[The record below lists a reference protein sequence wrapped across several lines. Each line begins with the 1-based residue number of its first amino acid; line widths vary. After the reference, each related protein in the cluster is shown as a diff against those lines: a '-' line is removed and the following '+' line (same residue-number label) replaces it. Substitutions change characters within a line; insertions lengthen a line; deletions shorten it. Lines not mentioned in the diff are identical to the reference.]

1 MRRKFAHIEE
11 KTQKELAS
19 DITKAKIELL
29 NLRMQHA
36 RGMLKNPLLIREK
49 RRLVARFCTM
59 LTIKEGASNA

>member
-11 KTQKELAS
+11 KSQKELMS
-19 DITKAKIELL
+19 DITKTKIELL

-36 RGMLKNPLLIREK
+36 RGVLKNPLLIREK
-49 RRLVARFCTM
+49 RRLVARFYTM